1 MQRRACRPASGQCP
15 YQLSRS
21 RYVPLPVL
29 ARVRSQV
36 QAGTVTVPPEPTA
49 DEPVWESVSISGS
62 FPLVSDEGEDDG
74 SAGDRE
80 PLNPRDVPPEL
91 AAEAER

>member
-1 MQRRACRPASGQCP
+1 M
-15 YQLSRS
+15 
-21 RYVPLPVL
+21 
-29 ARVRSQV
+29 
-36 QAGTVTVPPEPTA
+36 TVPPEPAA
-49 DEPVWESVSISGS
+49 DEPAWETVSIGGS
-62 FPLVSDEGEDDG
+62 LRSTSDDDDDDG